1 MDSSSEGRLSR
12 TKYNLRNV
20 PERVTIT
27 RAHHPL
33 RGQVFEVLQGGNE
46 RITVRLADGTS
57 MHVSRSWTDAD
68 GISAPAASH
77 RGSFFNSDSLRR
89 LFVLLDG
96 LLSRDES
103 LLSSPHAGEIG
114 LHKEEAH
121 AHGPD
126 RVAARGQQEEP
137 TALGGTVV

>member
-1 MDSSSEGRLSR
+1 MGRLSR

-33 RGQVFEVLQGGNE
+33 HDQVFEVLRGGNE
-46 RITVRLADGTS
+46 RITIRLADGTS

-68 GISAPAASH
+68 GMKAPAARR
-77 RGSFFNSDSLRR
+77 RGSFFTSDSLRR
-89 LFVLLDG
+89 LFLLLDG

-103 LLSSPHAGEIG
+103 LRLSPPAGEIG
-114 LHKEEAH
+114 LLKEEAH
-121 AHGPD
+121 DAQGPT
-126 RVAARGQQEEP
+126 RVAARGQREEP
-137 TALGGTVV
+137 EALGDTIA